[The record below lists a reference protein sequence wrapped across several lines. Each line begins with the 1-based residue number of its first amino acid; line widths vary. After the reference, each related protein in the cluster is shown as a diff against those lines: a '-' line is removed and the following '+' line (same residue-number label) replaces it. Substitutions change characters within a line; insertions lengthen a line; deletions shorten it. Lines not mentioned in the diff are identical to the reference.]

1 MQPKKNSR
9 QEIRMIKAS
18 IVLALTGLGVL
29 AASLSGAAEVPF
41 YLPLSTLA
49 LAGIFLIGRDIPKF
63 LRIFLL
69 MLGATHVVLVLLV
82 LGAVLGL
89 ITGDYTGYVPPPS
102 SALGATAFAAII
114 YGLSYV
120 PVVRTVCRIT
130 DRYLESQADSIIRI
144 PFIGLVRAREGTIG
158 TWFIAVLI
166 AINLG
171 QVALNV
177 RLSFFSRDMFNALEA
192 KDAAAFWYQLF
203 VIFTPLAAVFVAI
216 ALTEVL
222 LQNVLTIRW
231 RAFLNTYY
239 TGEWL
244 GNGAHYRMQLIG
256 KGADNPD
263 QRISEDLRK
272 FVESTYSLSI
282 GLMNQAAT
290 LVSFVAILWT
300 ISSGFT
306 FPGTN
311 VEVPG
316 LLVWV
321 SAGYAILGTWVTHLI
336 GRPLIDLNFQ
346 QERFEADYRFS
357 LARLR
362 EYTEQVAL
370 LSGEQAEREGL
381 ARRFGLIIDNYM
393 RIVIRLIKL
402 NSFTSAYFQANVV
415 VPYILTAPYY
425 FIGRISLGQMQ
436 QVVGAFS
443 RVESALTYFITIYTT
458 LADYKAVLDRLT
470 TFEAAI
476 RSAQRVGGESKLA
489 ITPVTSQELRLRN
502 LEVHLP
508 DGTALMHADGLSLR
522 PGERTLLTGP
532 SGSGKSTLFRAIA
545 GIWPF
550 GEGEVL
556 VPEGQTMMLL
566 PQRPYIPIGT
576 LRDAVT
582 YPGKIDA
589 YDDASIMEALR
600 AVRLPQLLER
610 LDEERTWG
618 QTLSLGEQ
626 QRLAVARALLAKPDW
641 LFLDEATAALDEPT
655 EAEIYRIIKEKLP
668 DTTVVSIGHR
678 STLAAFHDR
687 RIDMKR
693 AESGLSTPVDMR
705 QAELAE

>member
-1 MQPKKNSR
+1 
-9 QEIRMIKAS
+9 MIKAS
-18 IVLALTGLGVL
+18 IALALVGLGVL
-29 AASLSGAAEVPF
+29 AASLSGAIAVPF

-49 LAGIFLIGRDIPKF
+49 LAGILVIGRDIPKF
-63 LRIFLL
+63 LRIFLV
-69 MLGATHVVLVLLV
+69 MLGVTHAILVLLI
-82 LGAVLGL
+82 LGAVLGA

-102 SALGATAFAAII
+102 AALGATAFGLLI

-130 DRYLESQADSIIRI
+130 DRYLDSQADSVIRI

-158 TWFIAVLI
+158 TWMIAFLI

-222 LQNVLTIRW
+222 LQNVLNIRW

-239 TGEWL
+239 VNQWL
-244 GNGAHYRMQLIG
+244 GDGAHYRMQLIG
-256 KGADNPD
+256 RGADNPD

-272 FVESTYSLSI
+272 FVDSTYSLSI

-300 ISSGFT
+300 ISAGFT
-306 FPGTN
+306 FPGTSY
-311 VEVPG
+311 EVPG

-321 SAGYAILGTWVTHLI
+321 CAGYAILGTWITHLI
-336 GRPLIDLNFQ
+336 GRPLIPLNFE
-346 QERFEADYRFS
+346 QERVEANYRFS

-362 EYTEQVAL
+362 EYSEQVAL
-370 LSGEQAEREGL
+370 LSGERAEEEGL
-381 ARRFGLIIDNYM
+381 AYRFRQIVDNYM
-393 RIVIRLIKL
+393 QIVIRLIKL
-402 NSFTSAYFQANVV
+402 NTFTSAYFQANVV

-425 FIGRISLGQMQ
+425 FVGRITLGQMQ

-470 TFEAAI
+470 TFEGAI
-476 RSAQRVGGESKLA
+476 ASAQRVGGESKLA
-489 ITPVTSQELRLRN
+489 IASAASRELRLKN
-502 LEVHLP
+502 LNVRLP
-508 DGTALMHADGLSLR
+508 DGRTLMHTEGLAFR
-522 PGERTLLTGP
+522 PGERTLMTGP

-556 VPEGQTMMLL
+556 VPQGQSMMLL

-576 LRDAVT
+576 LREAVS
-582 YPGKIDA
+582 YPARADA
-589 YDDASIMEALR
+589 YNDRDIAEALR
-600 AVRLPQLLER
+600 VAKLPQIAER
-610 LDEERTWG
+610 LDEDRAWG
-618 QTLSLGEQ
+618 HTLSLGEQ

-655 EAEIYRIIKEKLP
+655 EAEIYQIIKEKLP
-668 DTTVVSIGHR
+668 QTTVVSIGHR
-678 STLAAFHDR
+678 STLLGYHDR
-687 RIDMKR
+687 RIDLKR
-693 AESGLSTPVDMR
+693 AENGLATPVDMM
-705 QAELAE
+705 QPQPAE

>member
-1 MQPKKNSR
+1 MV
-9 QEIRMIKAS
+9 KAS
-18 IVLALTGLGVL
+18 IALALIGLGVL
-29 AASLSGAAEVPF
+29 GASLAGSVGLPL

-49 LAGIFLIGRDIPKF
+49 LAGILLIGRDIPKF
-63 LRIFLL
+63 LRIFLVML
-69 MLGATHVVLVLLV
+69 AATHLVLVGLILGA
-82 LGAVLGL
+82 AAGL
-89 ITGDYTGYVPPPS
+89 ITGDYGGYVPPPS
-102 SALGATAFAAII
+102 SALGATGFAALI

-120 PVVRTVCRIT
+120 TVVRTICRIT

-144 PFIGLVRAREGTIG
+144 PFLGLVRAREGSIG
-158 TWFIAVLI
+158 TWMVAILI
-166 AINLG
+166 ALNLA

-177 RLSFFSRDMFNALEA
+177 RLNFFSRDMFNALEV

-203 VIFTPLAAVFVAI
+203 AIFTPLAAVYVMAY
-216 ALTEVL
+216 LVEVL
-222 LQNVLTIRW
+222 LQSVLIIRW

-239 TGEWL
+239 VGEWL
-244 GNGAHYRMQLIG
+244 GEGTHYRMQLLG
-256 KGADNPD
+256 RSADNPD
-263 QRISEDLRK
+263 QRISDDLRK

-300 ISSGFT
+300 ISRGFT
-306 FPGTN
+306 FPGTD

-321 SAGYAILGTWVTHLI
+321 CAGYAVLGTWVTHLI
-336 GRPLIDLNFQ
+336 GRPLIPLNFQ
-346 QERFEADYRFS
+346 QERVEADYRFS

-370 LSGEQAEREGL
+370 LNGERAEQESF
-381 ARRFGLIIDNYM
+381 AWRFDRIVDNYM
-393 RIVIRLIKL
+393 QIVVRLIKL
-402 NSFTSAYFQANVV
+402 NTFTTAYFQANVV

-425 FIGRISLGQMQ
+425 FVGKISLGQMQ

-470 TFEAAI
+470 TFEEAI
-476 RSAQRVGGESKLA
+476 GSAQRVGGESKLTV
-489 ITPVTSQELRLRN
+489 TPMAGRELRLKGLDVR
-502 LEVHLP
+502 LP
-508 DGTALMHADGLSLR
+508 DGRQLLHADGLAFR
-522 PGERTLLTGP
+522 PGERTLLAGP

-550 GEGEVL
+550 GEGEVQ
-556 VPEGQTMMLL
+556 VPDGQTMMLL

-576 LRDAVT
+576 LRHAVT
-582 YPGKIDA
+582 YPGKSNTYGDA
-589 YDDASIMEALR
+589 EIAEALR
-600 AVRLPQLLER
+600 IAKLPQLADR
-610 LDEERTWG
+610 LDEERSWA

-641 LFLDEATAALDEPT
+641 LLLDEATAALDEPT
-655 EAEIYRIIKEKLP
+655 EEEIYRVIKEHLP
-668 DTTVVSIGHR
+668 NTTVVSIGHR
-678 STLAAFHDR
+678 STLNAFHDR

-693 AESGLSTPVDMR
+693 TEDGLFTPADLRQPQPAE
-705 QAELAE
+705 